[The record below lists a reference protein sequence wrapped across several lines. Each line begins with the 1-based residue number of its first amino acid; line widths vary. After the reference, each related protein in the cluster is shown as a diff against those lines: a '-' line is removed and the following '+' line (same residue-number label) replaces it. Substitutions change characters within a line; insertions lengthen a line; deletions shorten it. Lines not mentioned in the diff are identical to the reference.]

1 MPEQVETVII
11 GGGQAG
17 LAMSYH
23 LGQLGRQHIVLER
36 GRIAE
41 RWRSERWESL
51 VFQFPNS
58 MIRLPG
64 YAYEGDEPERF
75 MARDG
80 VVRFIDEYAKRIV
93 APVRGGVNVTR
104 LRPVTGSARF
114 AVETEGGIIEASNVV
129 VATGPYQE
137 PSLPLFSDGLSQD
150 LYQTTAN
157 RYSNPDRLPDGAV
170 LVVGSGAS
178 GYQIAAD
185 LLKSGRQVHLSVG
198 RHRRVP
204 RRYRGKDY
212 GYWQEAT
219 GALDQTA
226 DTLPPNFVPP
236 LLTGVDGG
244 RDADLRILEGEGTTL
259 LGSLRGIHG
268 NRLHFKPD
276 LEENIAEGDK
286 GVALF
291 KRMVDA
297 FVTDQDIGAPVDQQI
312 PTATQPVAMSA
323 LELDVR
329 AVGIGTIIWATGY
342 CYDFRWIDFP
352 VLDNSGKP
360 RHRRGVT
367 EIPGIYFLGLARLHK
382 LKSAFLWG
390 SGEDASYIA
399 EHIAARK

>member
-1 MPEQVETVII
+1 MPEQFETVII

-17 LAMSYH
+17 LAMSYQ
-23 LGQLGRQHIVLER
+23 LGQLGREHIVIER
-36 GRIAE
+36 GRVAE

-64 YAYEGDEPERF
+64 YLYEGNEPERF

-80 VVRFIDEYAKRIV
+80 VVRFINEYAKRIA
-93 APVRGGVNVTR
+93 APVRCGVNVTQ
-104 LRPVTGSARF
+104 LRQVTGSAKF
-114 AVETEGGIIEASNVV
+114 TVETDGGIIEASNVV

-137 PSLPLFSDGLSQD
+137 PSLPLFADGLSKD

-170 LVVGSGAS
+170 FVVGSGAS

-185 LLKSGRQVHLSVG
+185 LLKSGRRVYLSVG

-212 GYWQEAT
+212 GYWQETT
-219 GALDQTA
+219 GALEQTA

-244 RDADLRILEGEGTTL
+244 KDTDLRVLESEGATL
-259 LGSLRGIHG
+259 LGSLRGIND
-268 NRLHFKPD
+268 NRLYFKPD
-276 LEENIAEGDK
+276 LEENVAEGDK
-286 GVALF
+286 GITVF

-297 FVTDQDIGAPVDQQI
+297 FVADHGIDSPADAQVLP
-312 PTATQPVAMSA
+312 ATLPLAMSP
-323 LELDVR
+323 LDLNVR
-329 AVGIGTIIWATGY
+329 AVGIRSIIWATGY
-342 CYDFRWIDFP
+342 CYDFGWIECP
-352 VLDNSGKP
+352 VLDSDGKP

-367 EIPGIYFLGLARLHK
+367 EVPGIYFLGLARLHK
-382 LKSAFLWG
+382 VKSAFLWG

-399 EHIAARK
+399 EHIVARK